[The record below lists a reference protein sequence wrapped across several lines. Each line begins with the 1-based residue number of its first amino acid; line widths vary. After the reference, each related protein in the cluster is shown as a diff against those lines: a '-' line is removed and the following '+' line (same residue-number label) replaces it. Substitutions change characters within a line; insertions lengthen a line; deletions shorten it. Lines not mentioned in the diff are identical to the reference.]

1 VNHEIVAQLV
11 EKTTTRAGLTVD
23 AKSDK
28 RQHPDDRKVIA
39 VKTASVKL
47 GSYV

>member
-11 EKTTTRAGLTVD
+11 EEITTRVGLTVN
-23 AKSDK
+23 AKLDK
-28 RQHPDDRKVIA
+28 RQHPDDRKVMA
-39 VKTASVKL
+39 VKTASVKP